1 MGTILGQTTLEV
13 ALSIITLV
21 GVWAV
26 VTFVPLIKNK
36 IKKTYADR
44 AVRFVEDAF
53 ADIKGS
59 DKYNEAAKW
68 IVERLAKWHI
78 KVTED
83 EVKGLIESALHRM
96 KQEYEKQW

>member
-1 MGTILGQTTLEV
+1 MEALFGQFTLEI
-13 ALSIITLV
+13 ALPIITFA
-21 GVWAV
+21 GVWIV
-26 VTFVPLIKNK
+26 VTLVSLIKGK
-36 IKKTYADR
+36 IKRGYADR

-53 ADIKGS
+53 VDIKGS
-59 DKYNEAAKW
+59 EKYNEAANW

-83 EVKGLIESALHRM
+83 EVKGLVESALIRM